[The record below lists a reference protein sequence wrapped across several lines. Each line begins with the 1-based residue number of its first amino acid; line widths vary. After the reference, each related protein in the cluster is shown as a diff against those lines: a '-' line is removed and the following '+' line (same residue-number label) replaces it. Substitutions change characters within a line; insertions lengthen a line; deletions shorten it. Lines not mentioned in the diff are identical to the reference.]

1 MRVQADDSC
10 LTVAQVLTKPLDLVR
25 VNIWGRDFDG
35 DRQIQ
40 DNLVLRCRLPDI
52 DDRFADLKS
61 KIDLG

>member
-1 MRVQADDSC
+1 MRVQADDRC

-25 VNIWGRDFDG
+25 VNICGRDFDG